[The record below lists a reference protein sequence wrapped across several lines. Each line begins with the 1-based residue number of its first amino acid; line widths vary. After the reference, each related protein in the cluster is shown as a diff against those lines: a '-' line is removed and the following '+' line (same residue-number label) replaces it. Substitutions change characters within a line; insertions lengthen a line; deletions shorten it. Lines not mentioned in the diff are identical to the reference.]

1 MTSSLS
7 RWACTGANVI
17 GRSHQW
23 NTGRC
28 EDHWSKRRRN
38 CGGIYGEVVAACVCD
53 GAGSV
58 PFGHVGASV
67 VSSTLTKW
75 LVRNFPFAHS
85 GSTDDIKAKLMPYLI
100 SKLSRVAKGK
110 KTSLR
115 NFATTIVAVA
125 VAENGSGMV
134 IHLGDGGIIGRF
146 GSDLRPICVPMKGEF
161 ANETY
166 FVSDR
171 DAADRIRILRW
182 GPGDGCDGESE
193 GETANGYLLFSDG
206 LETSLLHR
214 TTLEVAP
221 AASTMLSWLDKYP
234 EVEVGASVERN
245 LNEVFRLR
253 TMDDCTLV
261 LMSNISGCT
270 NPYPEPRSTL
280 LPQATADEAWMELEP
295 PADLSWFA

>member
-7 RWACTGANVI
+7 RWACAGANVI

-23 NTGRC
+23 NDGQC
-28 EDHWSKRRRN
+28 EDRWSKRRRR
-38 CGGIYGEVVAACVCD
+38 CGGMYGEVVAACVCD

-58 PFGHVGASV
+58 TFGYVGASV

-75 LVRNFPFAHS
+75 LVRHFPFAHS
-85 GSTDDIKAKLMPYLI
+85 ASAHDVKARLMPELI
-100 SKLSRVAKGK
+100 SKLGRVASGK
-110 KTSLR
+110 NTALR
-115 NFATTIVAVA
+115 SFATTIVAVA
-125 VAENGSGMV
+125 VAEDGSGMS

-146 GSDLRPICVPMKGEF
+146 GSKLRAVSVPMKGEF

-182 GPGDGCDGESE
+182 GPSGVCDGESE
-193 GETANGYLLFSDG
+193 LETANGYLLFSDG

-214 TTLEVAP
+214 TTQEVAP

-234 EVEVGASVERN
+234 EVEVAASVERN
-245 LNEVFRLR
+245 LNDVFRLR

-261 LMSNISGCT
+261 LMSNLSGST
-270 NPYPEPRSTL
+270 IPLPEPTSTL
-280 LPQATADEAWMELEP
+280 LPEATTDEAWIEYEP

>member
-1 MTSSLS
+1 MTATLS
-7 RWACTGANVI
+7 RWACTGAKVI
-17 GRSHQW
+17 GRSHKR
-23 NTGRC
+23 NNGRC
-28 EDHWSKRRRN
+28 EDHWSKCRQN
-38 CGGIYGEVVAACVCD
+38 AVGLCGEVVAACVCD

-58 PFGHVGASV
+58 TFGYVGASV

-85 GSTDDIKAKLMPYLI
+85 AFTDDIKAELMPHLL
-100 SKLSRVAKGK
+100 SKLRRIASRQQ
-110 KTSLR
+110 TTLR
-115 NFATTIVAVA
+115 NLATTIVAVA
-125 VAENGSGMV
+125 VAEDGRGIA

-146 GSDLRPICVPMKGEF
+146 GSDLRAISLPMKGEF

-182 GPGDGCDGESE
+182 GPGGTCDGESE
-193 GETANGYLLFSDG
+193 CDTANGYLLFSDG

-214 TTLEVAP
+214 TTQEVAP
-221 AASTMLSWLDKYP
+221 AAATMLTWLSKFP
-234 EVEVGASVERN
+234 EVEVEVAVKQN
-245 LNEVFRLR
+245 LNDVFRLR

-261 LMSNISGCT
+261 LMSNLSGST

-280 LPQATADEAWMELEP
+280 LPKATADEAWMELEP
-295 PADLSWFA
+295 PADLGWFQ